1 MPSGKVRHIYSGRL
15 VRPGV
20 FGGSPEW
27 TAGLRRHPAA
37 VVAAAVVLAV
47 CACIPYAGFP
57 ALYLAALACGSFYAA
72 NEPLQLLLLPE
83 KGAARLLT
91 RKVLT
96 AWRSYFLLTAP
107 FAALTL
113 LAQPRSAWM
122 AAAWAPLA
130 ALALLYFVTA
140 KYACYDAE
148 TETPHRPLAFKLGA
162 AGFLVPPLLPLSL
175 CLVVSYALRAER
187 NLNRYLYDYD

>member
-1 MPSGKVRHIYSGRL
+1 MPSEKVRHIYSGRL

-57 ALYLAALACGSFYAA
+57 ALCLTAVACGAFYAA

-83 KGAARLLT
+83 KGAARFLT
-91 RKVLT
+91 RKVLV
-96 AWRSYFLLTAP
+96 AWRNYFLLTAP

-130 ALALLYFVTA
+130 ALALLVIRYVVVALEVRRVARRLGEDGIMGRYFI
-140 KYACYDAE
+140 YDLLS
-148 TETPHRPLAFKLGA
+148 PLWAAAVGA
-162 AGFLVPPLLPLSL
+162 MLLRRDDR
-175 CLVVSYALRAER
+175 VWR
-187 NLNRYLYDYD
+187 